1 EIIRRGPLVD
11 ADGPKFIRAG
21 DGLELSRKE
30 VKGIADVFSSAGEYA
45 SAEENLRGSRPAAL
59 GVRLESHGAQAKQA
73 MGRIDTIR
81 DAANR
86 LGEFFQTESSI
97 ALTEPDAVVKGFIT
111 QGQRRGTLL
120 GEATRSL
127 GLFKAFPISAIST
140 HLL

>member
-1 EIIRRGPLVD
+1 MIQFERIHLACWPRRVSCRSGPWPASLVRRG
-11 ADGPKFIRAG
+11 IRVSHLAQPA
-21 DGLELSRKE
+21 ESLS
-30 VKGIADVFSSAGEYA
+30 

-97 ALTEPDAVVKGFIT
+97 ALTEPDAVVKGFLT
-111 QGQRRGTLL
+111 QGQKRGTIA
-120 GEATRSL
+120 GEIFRGAA
-127 GLFKAFPISAIST
+127 LFKAF
-140 HLL
+140 